1 MDYFPDDFLLMVDES
16 HVSLPQVRGMYF
28 GDRSR
33 KQTLVE
39 HGFRLPS
46 ALDNRPLKFEEFMN
60 RINQAVY
67 VSATPR
73 EFETGISDQ
82 VVEQI
87 IRPTGLVDPNIE
99 VRPIEGQ
106 IDDLYGE
113 INKCVENNERVLVTT
128 LTIKM
133 AEDLTDF
140 FKEHRVKAKYL
151 HHDIDTIERMELL
164 HDLRTG
170 EYDVLVGINLLRE
183 GLDLPEVSL
192 VAILDAD
199 KEGFLRSEI
208 SLVQTIGRA
217 ARNINGRV
225 IMYAD
230 RMTGSMERA
239 IGETERRRE
248 IQLEFNEKNNIT
260 PQTIRKSVRD
270 VIKITQIVDDSD
282 QVLTTR
288 AISKMTKAKAKEL
301 TLHLE
306 EEMKQA
312 AKDLEYEKAAE
323 LRDLIAD
330 IKKRKKIS

>member
-1 MDYFPDDFLLMVDES
+1 
-16 HVSLPQVRGMYF
+16 
-28 GDRSR
+28 
-33 KQTLVE
+33 
-39 HGFRLPS
+39 
-46 ALDNRPLKFEEFMN
+46 MN

-270 VIKITQIVDDSD
+270 VIKITQIVDDND